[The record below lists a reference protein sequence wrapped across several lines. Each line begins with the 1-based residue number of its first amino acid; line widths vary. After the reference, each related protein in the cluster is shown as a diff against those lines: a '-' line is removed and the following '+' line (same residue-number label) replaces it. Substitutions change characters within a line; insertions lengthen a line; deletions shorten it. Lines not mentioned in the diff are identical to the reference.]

1 MWYTELGK
9 SRLQVSRIGFGCA
22 AIGGYDYGAVDDG
35 QSVLAIR
42 AALDGGVNFFDTAAV
57 YGFGH
62 SEEVLSR
69 ALANDRYDVVIATK
83 GGVEWDQSGRTR
95 RTLNPSAIRAGVEAS
110 LKRLRIDSIPLFQ
123 LHWPDK
129 TESSERISECLQGL
143 IDEGKVRFIGVC
155 NYSVAE
161 TLDLQRHIAVHSIQ
175 FAYSLTERQHEESMK
190 TLKSELGLT
199 SIAYNVLARGFF
211 GGAYASPTEFSGTDT
226 RQRSDLFKSENL
238 DRNLQA
244 LESLRQAGLQAGA
257 SPSRLAISWV
267 LNSGVIDCALVG
279 AKTADQVK
287 DNLRALDVAMSSD
300 DLALR

>member
-1 MWYTELGK
+1 MRYTELGK

-69 ALANDRYDVVIATK
+69 ALSNERHDVVIATK

-95 RTLNPSAIRAGVEAS
+95 RTLSPSAIRASVEGS
-110 LKRLRIDSIPLFQ
+110 LRRLRIDSIPLFQ
-123 LHWPDK
+123 LHWPDP
-129 TESSERISECLQGL
+129 TESSQSVSDCLQGL
-143 IDEGKVRFIGVC
+143 IDDGKIRFVGVC
-155 NYSVAE
+155 NYSVVE
-161 TLDLQRHIAVHSIQ
+161 TIDLQRHIPVHSVQ
-175 FAYSLTERQHEESMK
+175 VAYSLTERQHRESVK
-190 TLKSELGLT
+190 ILKSELGLT

-211 GGAYASPTEFSGTDT
+211 GGAYASPAEFSGTDT
-226 RQRSDLFKSENL
+226 RQRSHLFQSENL

-244 LESLRQAGLQAGA
+244 LVSLRKAALQSGA

-267 LNSGVIDCALVG
+267 LNSGVIDCAIVG

-287 DNLRALDVAMSSD
+287 DNLGALDVAMPCDVS
-300 DLALR
+300 ALP